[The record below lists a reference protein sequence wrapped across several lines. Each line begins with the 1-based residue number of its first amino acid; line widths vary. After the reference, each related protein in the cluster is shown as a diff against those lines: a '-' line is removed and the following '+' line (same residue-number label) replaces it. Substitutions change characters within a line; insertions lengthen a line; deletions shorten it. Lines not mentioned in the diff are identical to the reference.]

1 MGEPQADE
9 IHPPQTQVN
18 RMKSQSYKTQAP
30 VAQLLTDAQLQ
41 NRWQR
46 TDVTLWRLRKAG
58 ALPYVQVGR
67 HPRYR
72 MSDILSIEE
81 NGVPCSTRIRPGT
94 Y

>member
-1 MGEPQADE
+1 
-9 IHPPQTQVN
+9 
-18 RMKSQSYKTQAP
+18 MKSQSYKTQAP
-30 VAQLLTDAQLQ
+30 VAQLITDQQLQ

-72 MSDILSIEE
+72 LDDILNLEASGI
-81 NGVPCSTRIRPGT
+81 PCSTRIRPGT
-94 Y
+94 C